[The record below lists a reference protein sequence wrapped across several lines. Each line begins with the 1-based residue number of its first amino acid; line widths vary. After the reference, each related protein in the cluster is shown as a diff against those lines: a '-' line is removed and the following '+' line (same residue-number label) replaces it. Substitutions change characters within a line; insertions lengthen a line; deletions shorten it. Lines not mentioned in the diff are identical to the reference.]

1 MIYRLARGFAWFA
14 FGVFLAYAWMVPAGA
29 ETIAAT
35 QGAAAPWPSW
45 QAPGGT
51 WSGTESGSHQQAR
64 TGYYAATGAQGWQI
78 GGSYS
83 TTPPSCT
90 WNPQIHG
97 EACWSTLRLNATEM
111 GNGGSGWSY
120 QIHRYWNCTQ
130 GVLTLSGGQYICQ
143 GATGYSC
150 PSGQNWTLSGSQCTR
165 PDCTSGQVRNLSNG
179 LCIQACTVAEN
190 EEVGYVEAQSLPS
203 GTKGCLKGCQVYQGG
218 TVYTDSGGKRVT
230 GAYSYG
236 TPCTGAVAPLAD
248 QPTTECYKQGMCAG
262 TVNNATVCV
271 PCNKTESK
279 STSTTTTPAAGGNP
293 ETVKTTTK
301 IETCTG
307 AGACSTTTTTSTSTG
322 GGAAVAGPSTT
333 STTPDGKASGAARAD
348 GQGGFD
354 LDLPDDYA
362 REQTAGAIAD
372 AAEKIRD
379 SVDLTYGA
387 DASAVQNA
395 DADDA
400 TKQARTDQDKEVMDR
415 IDGTVDVAAAQK
427 SVWQQAMQGG
437 FLGSIAMTGCQPYSV
452 TISGRTWTLNHC
464 PIAAQISEI
473 LGYTLWVGLAIGGF
487 VFMTGGRSAGVS

>member
-1 MIYRLARGFAWFA
+1 MMFRLVRAVAWFA
-14 FGVFLAYAWMVPAGA
+14 FGVALAFVWLVPARA

-35 QGAAAPWPSW
+35 AVPATPLHSWVVPGSTASTYAAAMN
-45 QAPGGT
+45 QAYAYYSCYQWIVAGQGT
-51 WSGTESGSHQQAR
+51 QTMPAWADTSG
-64 TGYYAATGAQGWQI
+64 ATGVVESRSCQRSWGVTTFNIRHDLYCVAGNLQGSSP
-78 GGSYS
+78 SY
-83 TTPPSCT
+83 TC
-90 WNPQIHG
+90 
-97 EACWSTLRLNATEM
+97 
-111 GNGGSGWSY
+111 
-120 QIHRYWNCTQ
+120 
-130 GVLTLSGGQYICQ
+130 SGGQTYV
-143 GATGYSC
+143 C
-150 PSGQNWTLSGSQCTR
+150 PAGQNWTLSGSQCTR
-165 PDCTSGQVRNLSNG
+165 PDCTAGQVRDPANG
-179 LCIQACTVAEN
+179 LCIQSCTVAEN

-218 TVYTDSGGKRVT
+218 TVYTDSSGKRVT

-236 TPCTGAVAPLAD
+236 TPCTGTVAPLAD
-248 QPTTECYKQGMCAG
+248 QPTTSCYKQGMCSG

-271 PCNKTESK
+271 PCNKTEST
-279 STSTTTTPAAGGNP
+279 STSQTTTPAAGGNP

-333 STTPDGKASGAARAD
+333 STTPDGKAAGSARAD

-427 SVWQQAMQGG
+427 SVWQQAMAGG
-437 FLGSIAMTGCQPYSV
+437 FLGSISMTGCQAYSV